1 MITIKEAN
9 ISDAQIIALLG
20 RITFNESHSQYI
32 ENKNEVLS
40 FCDASFNVSK
50 ITEDLEDKNNI
61 FWLIY
66 DNELPVGF
74 AKVILHKTVDLI
86 KEKSVCQLDKIYIL
100 NDFLGKKL
108 GSQLHQKVIE
118 KVTEL
123 KFDVIWLVTYI
134 LNYKAIQF
142 YELNTYKKAGFIDFV
157 VENKGYKNHVLVKNL
172 K

>member
-9 ISDAQIIALLG
+9 ITDVKIIALLG

-40 FCDASFNVSK
+40 FCDASFNISK
-50 ITEDLEDKNNI
+50 ISKDLEDENNI
-61 FWLIY
+61 FWIIY

-74 AKVILHKTVDLI
+74 AKVILNKTVDLI
-86 KEKSVCQLDKIYIL
+86 KEKKVCQLDKIYIL

-108 GSQLHQKVIE
+108 GSKLHHKIIE

-134 LNYKAIQF
+134 LNHKAIQF
-142 YELNTYKKAGFIDFV
+142 YESNEYKKAGFIDFV

-172 K
+172 